1 MILKLIIIILVIFI
15 FLYFTIYQLEGFS
28 NKNYT
33 NTNVISCEYN
43 NIINSHLPYD
53 IISKDKNDKIYDFG
67 NDELNE
73 IFRKIFKIDLSKV
86 VSLIDGINWSKWSN
100 INEVNYSSNVYSY
113 YSNVI
118 EDFSKSLN
126 NNPILFINGTK
137 YNIISSNLNRY
148 KTSID
153 NSNIYLLDI
162 NVIIYRPNR
171 PLAKDIKI
179 FAVCNGI
186 YTNLLLVKV
195 VGVIPEC
202 QLKSSDIKQ
211 FDLNSYNNYSEY
223 IPTEIINY
231 DMNSFIFDTNDKLA
245 NSQAEYNLYNKLLKD
260 LM

>member
-1 MILKLIIIILVIFI
+1 MIGKLVIITSVIIIFVVFVK
-15 FLYFTIYQLEGFS
+15 YQIEDFS

-33 NTNVISCEYN
+33 NTNIISPEYSK
-43 NIINSHLPYD
+43 IYSYLPYD
-53 IISKDKNDKIYDFG
+53 IISKNKENSVYDFG

-73 IFRKIFKIDLSKV
+73 IFRQIFKINISKV
-86 VSLIDGINWSKWSN
+86 ISLIDGINWSKWYIISDL
-100 INEVNYSSNVYSY
+100 NYSSNIYNY

-118 EDFSKSLN
+118 EDFTNTL
-126 NNPILFINGTK
+126 NNPILYINGTK
-137 YNIISSNLNRY
+137 YNVISSNLNRY
-148 KTSID
+148 KTSLD
-153 NSNIYLLDI
+153 NSSIYLLDI
-162 NVIIYRPNR
+162 NVIIYRPDR

-202 QLKSSDIKQ
+202 QIKSTNVNQ
-211 FDLNSYNNYSEY
+211 FDLNSYNNYSQF

-231 DMNSFIFDTNDKLA
+231 DMNSFIYDTNDKLA

-260 LM
+260 LT

>member
-43 NIINSHLPYD
+43 NIYSHLPYD
-53 IISKDKNDKIYDFG
+53 IISKDKNDKIYDIG

-73 IFRKIFKIDLSKV
+73 FFRNIFKIDISKV
-86 VSLIDGINWSKWSN
+86 ISLVDGINWSKWSY
-100 INEVNYSSNVYSY
+100 INDLNYSSNIYNY

-118 EDFSKSLN
+118 EDFTIGLN
-126 NNPILFINGTK
+126 HSSLFINGTK

-148 KTSID
+148 KTSLD

-162 NVIIYRPNR
+162 NIIIYRPNR

-202 QLKSSDIKQ
+202 QLKSTQINQ
-211 FDLNSYNNYSEY
+211 FDLNSYNNYSEF

-231 DMNSFIFDTNDKLA
+231 DMNSFIYDTNDKLA
-245 NSQAEYNLYNKLLKD
+245 KSQAEYNLYNKLLKD
-260 LM
+260 LT

>member
-1 MILKLIIIILVIFI
+1 MILKLIIIILVILI
-15 FLYFTIYQLEGFS
+15 FLYFIIYQLEGFS

-33 NTNVISCEYN
+33 NSKVISCEYN
-43 NIINSHLPYD
+43 NIYSHLPYD
-53 IISKDKNDKIYDFG
+53 IISKDKNDKIYDIG

-73 IFRKIFKIDLSKV
+73 IFRNIFKIDISKV
-86 VSLIDGINWSKWSN
+86 ISLVDGINWSKWSY
-100 INEVNYSSNVYSY
+100 INDLNYSSNIYNY

-118 EDFSKSLN
+118 EDFTIGLN
-126 NNPILFINGTK
+126 HSSLFINGTK

-148 KTSID
+148 KTSLD

-162 NVIIYRPNR
+162 NIIIYRPNR

-202 QLKSSDIKQ
+202 QLKSTQINQ
-211 FDLNSYNNYSEY
+211 FDLNSYNNYSEF

-231 DMNSFIFDTNDKLA
+231 DMNSFIYDTNDKLA
-245 NSQAEYNLYNKLLKD
+245 KSQAEYNLYNKLLKD
-260 LM
+260 LT